1 MATAR
6 QIAANQRN
14 AKKSSGPKTAE
25 GKRNSSG
32 NAVTHGFTAKVHSMD
47 AESHPQYKALRDH
60 YLERYQPASEA
71 EREIIEQMTHSQWN
85 LRRLRLMEKGLMDN
99 LFDKVLADE
108 PDDCEWEETEADD
121 RGEEWDGQL
130 PGSTDDHTRRLA
142 AVFDRGQKT
151 LIRFAR
157 YHAHFAAQWWR
168 CYRKLEKLHPSE
180 TKTVPSGSPDAPA
193 PPPPQPDKMGSFSQ
207 TNADPAQRSP
217 RLQPRVSVGVDAA
230 GGAETEP
237 RTRPLARARK
247 MGHGKIVGLPDVTCS
262 RG

>member
-1 MATAR
+1 MATAK

-25 GKRNSSG
+25 GKRNSSR

-47 AESHPQYKALRDH
+47 AENHPQYKALRDH
-60 YLERYQPASEA
+60 YVERYEPAGEA
-71 EREIIEQMTHSQWN
+71 EHEIIEQLTHSQWN

-142 AVFDRGQKT
+142 AVFERGQKT

-168 CYRKLEKLHPSE
+168 SYRRLEKLHPPQ
-180 TKTVPSGSPDAPA
+180 TKIEPSSPPKAKIVPSGLPDGRTPA
-193 PPPPQPDKMGSFSQ
+193 PKMASFSQ
-207 TNADPAQRSP
+207 TKASAPGKANPAPVLRIDRQTRQR
-217 RLQPRVSVGVDAA
+217 L
-230 GGAETEP
+230 
-237 RTRPLARARK
+237 L
-247 MGHGKIVGLPDVTCS
+247 
-262 RG
+262 